1 MTATKDGQRA
11 GRQTLRYRVDGMD
24 CPSCVGKLETA
35 LGRIQG
41 VSGVE
46 VNFATGLLAFGADR
60 AVADGHAVEDKIRAL
75 GFTPTAIDDSTA
87 TKAPAA
93 AETRPWWQERKARLV
108 GFTGLLLAAAFAAST
123 AFPAEAEWAYVAAA
137 LIGLVPVVRRAAT
150 LVRSGS
156 PFSIETLM
164 AVAAI
169 GAIAIGAASEAAVV
183 VFLFAVGE
191 LLETVAAGRARR
203 GIKALVSLV
212 PRTAQR
218 EVDGLLAAV
227 PVDDL
232 RIGDIVLVRP
242 GDRVPADGTI
252 TDGASDLDE
261 SPITGESVPVAKEV
275 GDAVY
280 AGSINAGGVLRLQ
293 VTRGAADNTIARI
306 IHMVEAAQSSKAPTA
321 RFIDRFSA
329 WYTPAA
335 MAVAALV
342 IAVPPLAFGGDWSV
356 WAYRGLSLLLIA
368 CPCALVLS
376 TPAAIASGIAA
387 GTRRGLL
394 IKGGAALEM
403 LGKVKAVA
411 FDKTGTLTRGRP
423 EVTDIV
429 ALDGTEA
436 DLLAQAAAVES
447 GSSHPLARA
456 ILDAAVA
463 RGVAV
468 PAVTEAGAVPGK
480 AVLGRV
486 GGALLAV
493 GSPRYAAERGPLP
506 ADLAGGIAALE
517 GQGKTVVVLL
527 GAGRARGVIAL
538 RDEPREDAVAAIAAL
553 RRAGVRPVMLTGD
566 NRRTGAAIAAT
577 LGIAVEAELLPDD
590 KLAAIGRLKA
600 AGPVAMVGDGIND
613 APALAAASV
622 GIAMGGGT
630 DVALETA
637 DAALLNNRVTGVAEL
652 IGLSRATL
660 ANIHQNI
667 AFALGL
673 KGLFLVTTVLGA
685 TSLWMAIL
693 ADTGATVL
701 VTLNALRLL
710 RVLPA
715 TKGAAVKAEHARGHD
730 HEHGHD
736 HDHGHDHR
744 PAQVTVV
751 EADDC
756 CAHGACKPAPRAAVP
771 AADSVACRV
780 CRAVNQAAA
789 RFCNQ
794 CGQAILPG

>member
-1 MTATKDGQRA
+1 MAAAIDGQ
-11 GRQTLRYRVDGMD
+11 GRTLRYRVDGMD
-24 CPSCVGKLETA
+24 CPSCVGKLQTA
-35 LGRIQG
+35 LGRIDG

-46 VNFATGLLAFGADR
+46 VSFATGLLAFGA
-60 AVADGHAVEDKIRAL
+60 AGAAANGQAVEAKIRAL
-75 GFTPTAIDDSTA
+75 GFTPTAVDDA
-87 TKAPAA
+87 PKAPAPA
-93 AETRPWWQERKARLV
+93 DAVPWWRERKAQLV
-108 GFTGLLLAAAFAAST
+108 GFTGVLLAAAFVASLIV
-123 AFPAEAEWAYVAAA
+123 PAEAEWAYLAAA
-137 LIGLVPVVRRAAT
+137 LIGLVPVARRAFT
-150 LVRSGS
+150 LIRSGS

-191 LLETVAAGRARR
+191 LLETVAAGRARQ

-218 EVDGLLAAV
+218 ELGGETNGVLATVA
-227 PVDDL
+227 VDDL
-232 RIGDIVLVRP
+232 AIGDIVLVRP

-252 TDGASDLDE
+252 VDGASELDE
-261 SPITGESVPVAKEV
+261 APITGESVPVAKAA

-280 AGSINAGGVLRLQ
+280 AGSINAGGVLRLK
-293 VTRGAADNTIARI
+293 VTRAAADNTIARI
-306 IHMVEAAQSSKAPTA
+306 IHMVETAQSSKAPTA

-342 IAVPPLAFGGDWSV
+342 IAVPPLLFGGDWTV
-356 WAYRGLSLLLIA
+356 WTYRGLSLLLIA

-394 IKGGAALEM
+394 LKGGAALEM
-403 LGKVKAVA
+403 LGKVKSVA
-411 FDKTGTLTRGRP
+411 FDKTGTLTIGRP
-423 EVTDIV
+423 QVTDIV
-429 ALDGTEA
+429 ALDSTEA
-436 DLLAQAAAVES
+436 AVLAEAAAVES

-456 ILDAAVA
+456 ILEAASA
-463 RGVAV
+463 RRIAV
-468 PAVTEAGAVPGK
+468 PAVVEASAIAGK

-486 GGALLAV
+486 GGAQLAV

-506 ADLAGGIAALE
+506 AGLADRIAALE
-517 GQGKTVVVLL
+517 ADGKTVVVLL
-527 GAGRARGVIAL
+527 GEAGPRGLIAL
-538 RDEPREDAVAAIAAL
+538 RDEPREDAAAAVAAL
-553 RRAGVRPVMLTGD
+553 RRAGVQPVMLTGD
-566 NRRTGAAIAAT
+566 NRRTAAAVAGA

-600 AGPVAMVGDGIND
+600 QGSVAMVGDGIND

-622 GIAMGGGT
+622 GIAMGSGT

-667 AFALGL
+667 AVALGL
-673 KGLFLVTTVLGA
+673 KGLFLATTLLGA

-710 RVLPA
+710 RLLPA
-715 TKGAAVKAEHARGHD
+715 PQPAVTKAG
-730 HEHGHD
+730 HGHD
-736 HDHGHDHR
+736 HDHGHDH
-744 PAQVTVV
+744 AGHQA

-756 CAHGACKPAPRAAVP
+756 CAHGACGSQPA
-771 AADSVACRV
+771 SVACGT
-780 CRAVNQAAA
+780 CRAPNQASAH
-789 RFCNQ
+789 FCSQ
-794 CGQAILPG
+794 CGQAMAA